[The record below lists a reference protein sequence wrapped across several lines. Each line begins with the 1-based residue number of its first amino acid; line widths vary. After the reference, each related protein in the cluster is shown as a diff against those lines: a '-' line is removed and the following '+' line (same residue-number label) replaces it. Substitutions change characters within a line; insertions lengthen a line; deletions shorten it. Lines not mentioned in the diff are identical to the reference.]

1 MRDTDVIEHITGLCK
16 ERGWTY
22 YRLAKESELPY
33 STINNMIHR
42 TNIPTIPTLQKM
54 CDAFGITLSDFF
66 LDKVEDFRLTRGQ
79 QELLEV
85 FQRLSKD
92 DKKIL
97 MAYGKGL
104 AKIMD

>member
-1 MRDTDVIEHITGLCK
+1 MRDTDVIEHITDLCK
-16 ERGWTY
+16 ERKWTY

-33 STINNMIHR
+33 STINNMIHH

-66 LDKVEDFRLTRGQ
+66 LDEVSDFKLTKGQ

-85 FQRLSKD
+85 YKHLTKD

-97 MAYGKGL
+97 VAYGKGL
-104 AKIMD
+104 AKMME